1 MRQDVAFRSLG
12 VFALFSGAALL
23 THIVSGFSLR
33 LALGLAAAIVV
44 LGVAVR
50 WRRASPE
57 LRAKMARFSRVGLL
71 AGLLATGV
79 YDLSKFVLSRWDDSP
94 YNPFEVIRAFGRLLA
109 GSSASTTLVY
119 IAGTAFHL
127 MNGLFFG
134 IAFCFFFG
142 RRGVLAGVAWGF
154 FLELFQLTLYPGWL
168 NIGFYSEF
176 VQISALS
183 HLTYGAVLGLFCKF
197 ALRGGSA

>member
-1 MRQDVAFRSLG
+1 MKEGVAFRSLG
-12 VFALFSGAALL
+12 VFALFSGAALV

-44 LGVAVR
+44 LGVGVR

-57 LRAKMARFSRVGLL
+57 LRARMVKVSQVGLL

-79 YDLSKFVLSRWDDSP
+79 YDLSKFLLSRWDHSP
-94 YNPFEVIRAFGRLLA
+94 YNPFEVIRAFGLLLA
-109 GSSASTTLVY
+109 GSSSPATLVY
-119 IAGTAFHL
+119 IAGASFHL
-127 MNGLFFG
+127 LNGIFFG
-134 IAFCFFFG
+134 IAFCFFLG
-142 RRGVLAGVAWGF
+142 RRGVIAGVAWGF

-168 NIGFYSEF
+168 NISFYGEF

-183 HLTYGAVLGLFCKF
+183 HLAYGAVLGFISKL
-197 ALRGGSA
+197 ALHGG

>member
-1 MRQDVAFRSLG
+1 MRQDLAFRSLG
-12 VFALFSGAALL
+12 IFALFSGAALV

-44 LGVAVR
+44 LGVGLR

-57 LRAKMARFSRVGLL
+57 LRARMVRVSQVGLL
-71 AGLLATGV
+71 AGLLATMV

-94 YNPFEVIRAFGRLLA
+94 YNPFELIRAFGLLLA
-109 GSSASTTLVY
+109 GSSSPTTLVY
-119 IAGTAFHL
+119 SAGAAFHL
-127 MNGLFFG
+127 LNGLFFG
-134 IAFCFFFG
+134 VAFCFFFG
-142 RRGVLAGVAWGF
+142 RRGVIAGVAWGF

-183 HLTYGAVLGLFCKF
+183 HLAYGAVLGLFCKF
-197 ALRGGSA
+197 ALRGG